1 MRQIFLTLFNTI
13 MGIPE
18 PNATEEGAT
27 LFKHIDKYNAQ
38 PEFLD
43 EGIPFHTPAAFIE
56 IREIN
61 WEDVTGGIQKGNA
74 TIRIHVVQH
83 SLADTYQNN
92 YQGSENQEKAMQLF
106 QTLDWLHFALQGLQ
120 IGSPNINCSPL
131 SRKRTISDTRHDIVS
146 VDILEYMTII
156 NDEQTKEPI
165 FDIIDEISISGEI
178 DKLPPAVVGS
188 PNPYIPG
195 PNDFDI
201 S

>member
-13 MGIPE
+13 MVIPE
-18 PNATEEGAT
+18 PNATEANTT
-27 LFKHIDKYNAQ
+27 LFKHVDKYNAQ

-74 TIRIHVVQH
+74 TIRVHVVQH

-92 YQGSENQEKAMQLF
+92 YQGSENQQKAMQLF
-106 QTLDWLHFALQGLQ
+106 DTLDWLHFALQGLQ
-120 IGSPNINCSPL
+120 ISSPNINCSPL
-131 SRKRTISDTRHDIVS
+131 TRRRTISDTRHDIVS
-146 VDILEYMTII
+146 VDILEYVTIV
-156 NDEQTKEPI
+156 NDEQIEEPI
-165 FDIIDEISISGEI
+165 FDKIDEISTLGEI
-178 DKLPPAVVGS
+178 DKLPPAVVG
-188 PNPYIPG
+188 NPAVYVSG
-195 PNDFDI
+195 PNEFDI